1 MKCLIHKVLLLGVL
15 FALYGC
21 SSDQGGGYK
30 VQLETVEL
38 SIDSTGE
45 LISSDSIKVGPPFI
59 KYTWRYKINY
69 LAEEGKAVKEGDRIM
84 AYDGQQQMQKLQK
97 SSAALQAEK
106 KKLESENLVSEKAE
120 QDLKL
125 SLSETRMQLKKAKR
139 KASQDGDYAA
149 KLDIKRLIVDLKI
162 AEQKLLLEQSRLESK
177 KSESQMQRK
186 ITESEIARLSA
197 QVQAHQNALQSL
209 TVTAKK
215 SGVVVHLKD
224 FEGNKFAVGDT
235 IFMSQTVL
243 EIPNLNKMQVKT
255 TIQEHHFSHL
265 ELGKEVQVRLDALPD
280 RAFKG
285 RLLQL
290 GKIVRMKAHDDPSM
304 VYDALVELEET
315 DPEIMRP
322 GMAVRLNIVQQKL
335 EDVAAIP
342 KRYVKYEDK
351 QAYVDVEGLFGR
363 QRQNINIAGFHEDR
377 VVVDQGLS
385 GGERLL

>member
-1 MKCLIHKVLLLGVL
+1 MPAMIRFKLISIALLVS
-15 FALYGC
+15 AC
-21 SSDQGGGYK
+21 SFDQGEGYR
-30 VQLETVEL
+30 VQLEEVEL

-45 LISSDSIKVGPPFI
+45 LISSDSIKVGAPYV
-59 KYTWRYKINY
+59 KNTWRYKINY
-69 LAEEGKAVKEGDRIM
+69 MAGEGVEVKEGDKIL
-84 AYDGQQQMQKLQK
+84 AYDGQEQMRKLQK
-97 SSAALQAEK
+97 SSATLQAEK
-106 KKLESENLVSEKAE
+106 KKLESENLVSEKAA

-149 KLDIKRLIVDLKI
+149 KLDVKRLIVELKI

-177 KSESQMQRK
+177 KAESQMQRK

-197 QVQAHQNALQSL
+197 EVQAHQHALQSL
-209 TVTAKK
+209 NVTAKK
-215 SGVVVHLKD
+215 SGVVVYLKD

-235 IFMSQTVL
+235 VFMSQNVL

-265 ELGKEVQVRLDALPD
+265 TLGKEVQVRLDALPD
-280 RAFKG
+280 RMFKG

-290 GKIVRMKAHDDPSM
+290 GKIVRMKAYDDPSM

-315 DPEIMRP
+315 DPGIMRP
-322 GMAVRLNIVQQKL
+322 GMAVRLNIVQQTL
-335 EDVAAIP
+335 DEVAAIP
-342 KRYVKYEDK
+342 KRFVKYEDK
-351 QAYVDVEGLFGR
+351 RAYVDIKGWLGSYR
-363 QRQNINIAGFHEDR
+363 QTINIVGFLGDR
-377 VVVDQGLS
+377 VVIDQGLK

>member
-1 MKCLIHKVLLLGVL
+1 MIRFKLISIALLVS
-15 FALYGC
+15 AC
-21 SSDQGGGYK
+21 SFDQGEGYR
-30 VQLETVEL
+30 VQLEEVEL

-45 LISSDSIKVGPPFI
+45 LISSDSIKVGAPYV
-59 KYTWRYKINY
+59 KNTWRYKINY
-69 LAEEGKAVKEGDRIM
+69 MAGEGVEVKEGDKIL
-84 AYDGQQQMQKLQK
+84 AYDGQEQMRKLQK
-97 SSAALQAEK
+97 SSATLQAEK
-106 KKLESENLVSEKAE
+106 KKLESENLVSEKAA

-149 KLDIKRLIVDLKI
+149 KLDVKRLIVELKI

-177 KSESQMQRK
+177 KAESQMQRK

-197 QVQAHQNALQSL
+197 EVQAHQHALQSL
-209 TVTAKK
+209 NVTAKK
-215 SGVVVHLKD
+215 SGVVVYLKD

-235 IFMSQTVL
+235 VFMSQNVL

-265 ELGKEVQVRLDALPD
+265 TLGKEVQVRLDALPD
-280 RAFKG
+280 RMFKG

-290 GKIVRMKAHDDPSM
+290 GKIVRMKAYDDPSM

-315 DPEIMRP
+315 DPGIMRP
-322 GMAVRLNIVQQKL
+322 GMAVRLNIVQQTL
-335 EDVAAIP
+335 DEVAAIP
-342 KRYVKYEDK
+342 KRFVKYEDK
-351 QAYVDVEGLFGR
+351 RAYVDIKGWLGSYR
-363 QRQNINIAGFHEDR
+363 QTINIVGFLGDR
-377 VVVDQGLS
+377 VVIDQGLK

>member
-1 MKCLIHKVLLLGVL
+1 MRCVKFVPALAVLLLS
-15 FALYGC
+15 AC
-21 SSDQGGGYK
+21 SFEQGDGYK
-30 VQLETVEL
+30 VGLETVEL

-45 LISSDSIKVGPPFI
+45 LISSDSIKIGPPFI
-59 KYTWRYKINY
+59 KHTWRYKITY
-69 LAEEGKAVKEGDRIM
+69 MASEGAEVKEGDRIL
-84 AYDGQQQMQKLQK
+84 AYDGQEQMRKLQK
-97 SSAALQAEK
+97 SNSTLQAEK
-106 KKLESENLVSEKAE
+106 KKLESENLVSEKAA

-125 SLSETRMQLKKAKR
+125 SLSETRMQLKKARR

-149 KLDIKRLIVDLKI
+149 KLDVKRLIVDLKI

-177 KSESQMQRK
+177 KAESLMQRK

-197 QVQAHQNALQSL
+197 EVQAHQHALKSL
-209 TVTAKK
+209 DVTAKK
-215 SGVVVHLKD
+215 SGVVVYLKD
-224 FEGNKFAVGDT
+224 FEGNKFAVGDSV
-235 IFMSQTVL
+235 FMSQNVL
-243 EIPNLNKMQVKT
+243 EIPNLDKMQVKT

-280 RAFKG
+280 KVFKG

-315 DPEIMRP
+315 DPNIMRP

-335 EDVAAIP
+335 DDVAAIP
-342 KRYVKYEDK
+342 KRFVKYEDK
-351 QAYVDVEGLFGR
+351 QAYVDVQGWFGR
-363 QRQNINIAGFHEDR
+363 HRQDINIAGFLEDR
-377 VVVDQGLS
+377 VVVDQGLE